1 MTSKALMLC
10 IFSSDQSISNF
21 ISPSLLLLLLL
32 HESQEQSAA
41 FAKLMKVE
49 AFMPMEMGS
58 MGNVPSVIIWLHL
71 RLNAG
76 SDAAVLAPAPR
87 SGPRFDDG
95 SGVKSWSWMKGGAP
109 LRDKSLQLPNWV
121 ADHLANFAAQFQK
134 QFDERYWGCLPN
146 NNLCSHK
153 LKHTIRDCLSR
164 FVLRKMFS
172 G

>member
-1 MTSKALMLC
+1 MKMTSKALMLC

-49 AFMPMEMGS
+49 AFMPREMGS

-87 SGPRFDDG
+87 SGPRFDEG
-95 SGVKSWSWMKGGAP
+95 SGVKS
-109 LRDKSLQLPNWV
+109 
-121 ADHLANFAAQFQK
+121 
-134 QFDERYWGCLPN
+134 
-146 NNLCSHK
+146 
-153 LKHTIRDCLSR
+153 
-164 FVLRKMFS
+164 
-172 G
+172 

>member
-1 MTSKALMLC
+1 MKSKALMLC

-21 ISPSLLLLLLL
+21 ISLSLLLLLLLL

-87 SGPRFDDG
+87 SGPRFDEG
-95 SGVKSWSWMKGGAP
+95 SGVKS
-109 LRDKSLQLPNWV
+109 
-121 ADHLANFAAQFQK
+121 
-134 QFDERYWGCLPN
+134 
-146 NNLCSHK
+146 
-153 LKHTIRDCLSR
+153 
-164 FVLRKMFS
+164 
-172 G
+172 

>member
-1 MTSKALMLC
+1 MKSRALMLC

-21 ISPSLLLLLLL
+21 VSLSLLLL

-87 SGPRFDDG
+87 SGPRFDEG
-95 SGVKSWSWMKGGAP
+95 SGVKSWSWVKGGAP

-121 ADHLANFAAQFQK
+121 DDHLQHKFRNSSRR
-134 QFDERYWGCLPN
+134 DTGGCLPN
-146 NNLCSHK
+146 KCTHKFKDIIGDLAFPNL
-153 LKHTIRDCLSR
+153 
-164 FVLRKMFS
+164 FS